1 MRQSATDAERV
12 MWAILRRER
21 LGERFRRQHQAAG
34 FYLDFYCAR
43 LRIAVEL
50 DGEPHFNDQAR
61 TYDEYRTKALRRLGI
76 EVIRFENREVI
87 ANPWLIEERIR
98 KAIASRVPL
107 SPETKKR

>member
-50 DGEPHFNDQAR
+50 DGEPHSTTR
-61 TYDEYRTKALRRLGI
+61 HERMTSIERRLFAGW
-76 EVIRFENREVI
+76 ES
-87 ANPWLIEERIR
+87 
-98 KAIASRVPL
+98 K
-107 SPETKKR
+107 